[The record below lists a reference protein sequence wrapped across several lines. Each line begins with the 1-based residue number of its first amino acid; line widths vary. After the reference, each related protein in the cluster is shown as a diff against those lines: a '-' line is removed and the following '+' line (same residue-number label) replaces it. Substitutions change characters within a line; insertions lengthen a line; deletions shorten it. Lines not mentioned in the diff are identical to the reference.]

1 MASIS
6 WKPVE
11 GPHGEKLKESLSKFY
26 VDFLEVHPGRLVVPI
41 FHKDCYQRQSDF
53 PIKKDDVWVIT
64 YPKSGT
70 TWMQEVTWCVLK
82 GIDHPDTSL
91 NLMKRFPFFEW
102 DCMIPPDFK
111 DENLC
116 PDDPCLP
123 GNTWKILANMSSPR
137 TIKSH
142 MQELLLPKQ
151 IWEVKP
157 KIVYV
162 CRDPRD
168 VCISYYFHSV
178 KLDGYSEELPDF
190 VELFLADM
198 LPFAPF
204 WSHTLD
210 FWKRRDQENILFVRF
225 EDMKE
230 DLPSM
235 VQKVADFLG
244 KELNAEEVMRIADH
258 CSFGSM
264 SKNKAVN
271 NETIIA
277 PENEKAQ
284 GMKFMRKGKVGDWKN
299 HLTESQIKAF
309 KEWTFKHL
317 EGSDF
322 PYYRDYE

>member
-1 MASIS
+1 MAGIS

-11 GPHGEKLKESLSKFY
+11 GPLGEELRKNLSESY
-26 VDFLEVHPGRLVVPI
+26 GDFVEVHPGHLVLSI
-41 FHKDCYQRQSDF
+41 YHKDWYQRQSDF
-53 PIKKDDVWVIT
+53 PIKKDDLWVIT

-70 TWMQEVTWCVLK
+70 TWMQEVTWCVVM
-82 GIDHPDTSL
+82 GIDHPQISL
-91 NLMKRFPFFEW
+91 PLMMRFPFFEW
-102 DCMIPPDFK
+102 DSMIPPDFMGEK
-111 DENLC
+111 LC
-116 PDDPCLP
+116 ADDPCLP
-123 GNTWKILANMSSPR
+123 GNTWKIMANMSSPR

-142 MQELLLPKQ
+142 LQMPLLPKQ
-151 IWEVKP
+151 MWEVKP
-157 KIVYV
+157 KIIYV

-168 VCISYYFHSV
+168 VCVSYYFHSV
-178 KLDGYSEELPDF
+178 KLDSYKKELSDF

-198 LPFAPF
+198 VPFAPF
-204 WSHTLD
+204 WSHILD
-210 FWKRRDQENILFVRF
+210 FWRRRDQENILFVRF

-230 DLPSM
+230 DLPSV

-244 KELNAEEVMRIADH
+244 KQLSAEEVMRIADH

-271 NETIIA
+271 NESIAA
-277 PENEKAQ
+277 PESEKAK
-284 GMKFMRKGKVGDWKN
+284 GLKFMRKGKVGDWKN
-299 HLTESQIKAF
+299 HLTDTQIKAF